1 MNATLKAN
9 LLAGAAA
16 LLAMLVAFLVFSG
29 TDDTAGE
36 SSSLEQPSS
45 ASSDTTLSVR
55 FSELPTVLLGDL
67 PLEAKDT
74 LELIDDGG
82 PYPYRQDD
90 GVFQNREGILPD
102 HDRGHY
108 REYTVDTPASN
119 DRGARRI
126 VAGTDGERFYT
137 ADHYD
142 SFSEIVE

>member
-29 TDDTAGE
+29 TDDDTAGE

-55 FSELPTVLLGDL
+55 FSELPTVLLSDL

-82 PYPYRQDD
+82 P
-90 GVFQNREGILPD
+90 
-102 HDRGHY
+102 
-108 REYTVDTPASN
+108 
-119 DRGARRI
+119 
-126 VAGTDGERFYT
+126 
-137 ADHYD
+137 
-142 SFSEIVE
+142 